1 MYLQNEEA
9 LLLARDMRE
18 SRVNLNVLGLG
29 KRSPYIGREEMI
41 RTAMVSLFCAYKK
54 SIVIS
59 GPAGCGKTSFV
70 RELAFRL
77 NQFKPMLNG
86 YVILEVNLGSV
97 ISDTGLRGEFE
108 RKIGTL
114 IETVSPYENVALFID
129 EGHSIANTRSDG
141 GIGAMDLFKPFMLE
155 QNLKLIIATTSAEL
169 AHIQGDAAF
178 FRRFH
183 HVRLGELSIDEK
195 MNAIRLH
202 IKYLE
207 EYHGRKF
214 CFDNFNFDNTSDLHD
229 LLSHVDLQL
238 ARGRFENE
246 FAI

>member
-1 MYLQNEEA
+1 
-9 LLLARDMRE
+9 
-18 SRVNLNVLGLG
+18 
-29 KRSPYIGREEMI
+29 
-41 RTAMVSLFCAYKK
+41 MVSLFCAYKK

-59 GPAGCGKTSFV
+59 GSAGCGKTSFV
-70 RELAFRL
+70 RELACRL
-77 NQFKPMLNG
+77 NQSKSMVNG

-108 RKIGTL
+108 RKIGAL

-129 EGHSIANTRSDG
+129 EGHSIAHTKSDG
-141 GIGAMDLFKPFMLE
+141 GIGAMDLFKPFILE
-155 QNLKLIIATTSAEL
+155 QNLKLIVATTSAEL
-169 AHIQGDAAF
+169 AHIQGDTAF

-183 HVRLGELSIDEK
+183 HISLDELSIDEK

-207 EYHGRKF
+207 EYHERKF
-214 CFDNFNFDNTSDLHD
+214 CFDNFNFDNTRDLHD